1 MSGKKKNRNKVKR
14 TGTGSQ
20 ASTTVQVGKS
30 EGTLPEDSVEISN
43 GHSTSELDNSA
54 ELNVSVGKEVTDVS
68 GTFRNLCVHWSIVEK
83 SRGLIWPSL
92 FPYLRAPMVV
102 YHVILRSIR

>member
-1 MSGKKKNRNKVKR
+1 MSGKKKNRNKIKR

-43 GHSTSELDNSA
+43 GHSTTELDNSA
-54 ELNVSVGKEVTDVS
+54 ELNVDLGKDVAEVS
-68 GTFRNLCVHWSIVEK
+68 GTHAIL
-83 SRGLIWPSL
+83 SL
-92 FPYLRAPMVV
+92 MS
-102 YHVILRSIR
+102 H

>member
-1 MSGKKKNRNKVKR
+1 MSGKKKNRNKIKR

-43 GHSTSELDNSA
+43 GHTADELDNSA
-54 ELNVSVGKEVTDVS
+54 ELNVALGKDGVEVS
-68 GTFRNLCVHWSIVEK
+68 GTHTIPSRPSCQDEK
-83 SRGLIWPSL
+83 SRGLN
-92 FPYLRAPMVV
+92 
-102 YHVILRSIR
+102 